1 MASFTPVAA
10 LTEVP
15 SPNQG
20 FNTLG
25 SLMSLD
31 QKQMAL
37 QKQKELLP
45 YEISAGK
52 AQASQAETQAAIA
65 GVEYQQHNANVA
77 RSVFGGFLTD
87 PDFISGN
94 SEAMVKKLEAGSK
107 YLKSIGVE
115 PPDGGEAFRS
125 MLETAKKDPKSAY
138 QEIKNGVQQAGGAQ
152 NQYASM
158 QATQPTMVYGG
169 NAPGVPSGA
178 PNVPVQP
185 GAQAPGGAPAGVT
198 PQQMSQPAQ
207 SEFSKKSPLLYP
219 TRQAGQPIVGALP
232 SEEEDRKIGSIV
244 RTNLIARQG
253 EIPQSRR
260 SVDEVIKKAQE
271 LEKEATLPTS
281 GVLGSIERN
290 FSTFLGT
297 EQGIR
302 YKELS
307 KDLAN
312 AQIANIQASGGSL
325 ATDAGKQLARMANG
339 DETYPPKVLIEI
351 ARRTQADMTGLD
363 MKATAIQ
370 KFATK
375 FGDNNIKAFE
385 QDWSK
390 NADPKIFQLKN
401 IFDDPNLSP
410 AEKAAARDKL
420 IGKDEKQLK
429 IFNEK
434 WNNIK
439 KLEQTGSL

>member
-10 LTEVP
+10 LAEVP

-31 QKQMAL
+31 QKQIAL
-37 QKQKELLP
+37 QKAKELLP
-45 YEISAGK
+45 YEIATGK
-52 AQASQAETQAAIA
+52 AQSSTAETQAARA

-87 PDFISGN
+87 PDFINGN
-94 SEAMVKKLEAGSK
+94 SEAMVKKLESGSK
-107 YLKSIGVE
+107 YLQSIGVT
-115 PPDGGEAFRS
+115 PPDGGQAFKS
-125 MLETAKKDPKSAY
+125 MLETAKKDPQAAY

-169 NAPGVPSGA
+169 GAPSSPSGA
-178 PNVPVQP
+178 PNAPTQP
-185 GAQAPGGAPAGVT
+185 GAPTGVT
-198 PQQMSQPAQ
+198 PQQMSQPAP

-232 SEEEDRKIGSIV
+232 SEEEDRKIGSMV
-244 RTNLIARQG
+244 RSSLINRQG

-260 SVDEVIKKAQE
+260 SIDEVIKKANE

-281 GVLGSIERN
+281 GIFGSAERN
-290 FSTFLGT
+290 LSTFLGT

-325 ATDAGKQLARMANG
+325 ATDAGKQLARMASG
-339 DETYPPKVLIEI
+339 DETYPPKILVEI

-401 IFDDPNLSP
+401 IFDDPNLNP

>member
-10 LTEVP
+10 LAEVP

-37 QKQKELLP
+37 QKSKELMP
-45 YEISAGK
+45 YEIAAGK
-52 AQASQAETQAAIA
+52 AQASQAETQAARA

-94 SEAMVKKLEAGSK
+94 SEAMVKKLDAGSK

-115 PPDGGEAFRS
+115 PPDGGEAFRK
-125 MLETAKKDPKSAY
+125 MIEAAKKDPQAAY

-169 NAPGVPSGA
+169 GTTGTPSGA
-178 PNVPVQP
+178 PSAPVQP
-185 GAQAPGGAPAGVT
+185 GAQAPAGVT
-198 PQQMSQPAQ
+198 PQQMSQPAP
-207 SEFSKKSPLLYP
+207 SEFSKRSSLLYP

-232 SEEEDRKIGSIV
+232 SEEEDRKIGSMV
-244 RTNLIARQG
+244 RSNLIARQG

-260 SVDEVIKKAQE
+260 NIDEVIKKAAE
-271 LEKEATLPTS
+271 LEKEEWGQGA
-281 GVLGSIERN
+281 GALGAAGRN
-290 FSTFLGT
+290 LSTFLGT

-325 ATDAGKQLARMANG
+325 ATDSGKQLARMASG

-351 ARRTQADMTGLD
+351 ARRTQADMTALD
-363 MKATAIQ
+363 LKATAVQ
-370 KFATK
+370 KFASK

-385 QDWSK
+385 QDWAK

-401 IFDDPNLSP
+401 IFDDQNLSP

>member
-10 LTEVP
+10 LTEIP
-15 SPNQG
+15 SPTQG

-31 QKQMAL
+31 QKQIAL
-37 QKQKELLP
+37 QKSKELLP
-45 YEISAGK
+45 YEIAAGK
-52 AQASQAETQAAIA
+52 AQASQAQTQAERA

-87 PDFISGN
+87 PDFINGN
-94 SEAMVKKLEAGSK
+94 SESMVKKLQAGSK
-107 YLKSIGVE
+107 YLQSIGVT
-115 PPDGGEAFRS
+115 PPDGGEAFRT
-125 MLETAKKDPKSAY
+125 MLESAKKDPKAVY

-169 NAPGVPSGA
+169 GTPGTPSGA
-178 PNVPVQP
+178 PTQP
-185 GAQAPGGAPAGVT
+185 GAPVQSGAPTGVT
-198 PQQMSQPAQ
+198 SQQMSQPAV
-207 SEFSKKSPLLYP
+207 SDTSKKSPLLYP

-232 SEEEDRKIGSIV
+232 SEEEDRKIGSMV
-244 RTNLIARQG
+244 RSNLIARQG

-260 SVDEVIKKAQE
+260 SVDEVIKKAHE
-271 LEKEATLPTS
+271 LEASANLPTS
-281 GVLGSIERN
+281 GVLGSMERG

-351 ARRTQADMTGLD
+351 ARRTQADMTALD
-363 MKATAIQ
+363 LKATAVQ

-385 QDWSK
+385 QDWAK

-401 IFDDPNLSP
+401 IFDDPNLNP
-410 AEKAAARDKL
+410 QEKAAARDKL

>member
-10 LTEVP
+10 LAEVP

-31 QKQMAL
+31 QKQLAL
-37 QKQKELLP
+37 QKSKELLP
-45 YEISAGK
+45 YEIAAGK
-52 AQASQAETQAAIA
+52 AQASSAETQAARA

-94 SEAMVKKLEAGSK
+94 SEAMVKKLDAGSK

-115 PPDGGEAFRS
+115 PPDGGEAFRK
-125 MLETAKKDPKSAY
+125 MIEAAKKDPQAAY

-169 NAPGVPSGA
+169 GTAGTPSGA
-178 PNVPVQP
+178 PSAPVQP
-185 GAQAPGGAPAGVT
+185 GAQAPTGVT
-198 PQQMSQPAQ
+198 PQQMSQPAP

-232 SEEEDRKIGSIV
+232 SEEEDRKIGSMV
-244 RTNLIARQG
+244 RSNLISRQG

-260 SVDEVIKKAQE
+260 SIDEVIKKANE
-271 LEKEATLPTS
+271 LEKEATFATT
-281 GVLGSIERN
+281 GVFGSAERN
-290 FSTFLGT
+290 LSTFLGT

-339 DETYPPKVLIEI
+339 DETYPPKVLVEI

-410 AEKAAARDKL
+410 AEKAEARNKL

>member
-10 LTEVP
+10 LAEVP
-15 SPNQG
+15 SPTQG

-31 QKQMAL
+31 QKQLAL
-37 QKQKELLP
+37 QKSKELLP
-45 YEISAGK
+45 YEIAAGK
-52 AQASQAETQAAIA
+52 AQSSTAETQAARA
-65 GVEYQQHNANVA
+65 GVEFQQHNANVA

-94 SEAMVKKLEAGSK
+94 SEAMVKKLESGSK

-115 PPDGGEAFRS
+115 PPDGGEAFRK
-125 MLETAKKDPKSAY
+125 MIEAAKKDPQAAY
-138 QEIKNGVQQAGGAQ
+138 QEIKNGVQQAGGSQ

-169 NAPGVPSGA
+169 GVPGSPSGA
-178 PNVPVQP
+178 PSAPVQP
-185 GAQAPGGAPAGVT
+185 GAQAPTGVT
-198 PQQMSQPAQ
+198 PQQMSQPAP

-232 SEEEDRKIGSIV
+232 SEEEDRKIGSVV
-244 RTNLIARQG
+244 RSNLINRQG
-253 EIPQSRR
+253 DIPQSRR
-260 SVDEVIKKAQE
+260 NIDEVIKKAGE
-271 LEKEATLPTS
+271 LQKSEWNEGAGKIGAV
-281 GVLGSIERN
+281 GRN
-290 FSTFLGT
+290 ISMFMGT
-297 EQGIR
+297 EEGIA

-312 AQIANIQASGGSL
+312 AQISNIQASGGSL
-325 ATDAGKQLARMANG
+325 ATDAGKQLARLASG

-363 MKATAIQ
+363 MKATAVQ
-370 KFATK
+370 KFASK

-401 IFDDPNLSP
+401 IFDDQNLSP

>member
-10 LTEVP
+10 LAEVP
-15 SPNQG
+15 SPTQG

-31 QKQMAL
+31 QKQLAL
-37 QKQKELLP
+37 QKSKELLP
-45 YEISAGK
+45 YEIAAGK
-52 AQASQAETQAAIA
+52 AQSSTAETQAARA
-65 GVEYQQHNANVA
+65 GVEFQQHNANVA

-94 SEAMVKKLEAGSK
+94 SEAMVKKLDAGSK

-115 PPDGGEAFRS
+115 PPDGGEAFRK
-125 MLETAKKDPKSAY
+125 MIEAAKKDPQAAY
-138 QEIKNGVQQAGGAQ
+138 QEIKNGVQQAGGSQ

-169 NAPGVPSGA
+169 GVPGSPSGA
-178 PNVPVQP
+178 PSAPVQP
-185 GAQAPGGAPAGVT
+185 GAQAPTGVT
-198 PQQMSQPAQ
+198 PQQMSQPAP

-232 SEEEDRKIGSIV
+232 SEEEDRKIGSVV
-244 RTNLIARQG
+244 RSNLINRQG
-253 EIPQSRR
+253 DIPQSRR
-260 SVDEVIKKAQE
+260 NIDEVIKKAGE
-271 LEKEATLPTS
+271 LQKSEWNEGAGKIGAV
-281 GVLGSIERN
+281 GRN
-290 FSTFLGT
+290 ISMFMGT
-297 EQGIR
+297 EEGIA

-312 AQIANIQASGGSL
+312 AQISNIQASGGSL
-325 ATDAGKQLARMANG
+325 ATDAGKQLARLASG

-363 MKATAIQ
+363 MKATAVQ
-370 KFATK
+370 KFASK

-401 IFDDPNLSP
+401 IFDDQNLSP

>member
-52 AQASQAETQAAIA
+52 AQASQAETQAARA

-94 SEAMVKKLEAGSK
+94 SEAMVKKLDAGSK

-115 PPDGGEAFRS
+115 PPDGGEAFRKMIES
-125 MLETAKKDPKSAY
+125 AKKDPQAAY
-138 QEIKNGVQQAGGAQ
+138 QEIKNGVQQAGGSQ

-158 QATQPTMVYGG
+158 QATQPTMVYSGG
-169 NAPGVPSGA
+169 VPGSPSGA
-178 PNVPVQP
+178 PSAPVQP
-185 GAQAPGGAPAGVT
+185 GAQAPTGVT
-198 PQQMSQPAQ
+198 PQQMKEPAP

-232 SEEEDRKIGSIV
+232 SEEEDRKIGSMV
-244 RTNLIARQG
+244 RSSLINRQG

-260 SVDEVIKKAQE
+260 SIDEVIKKANE

-281 GVLGSIERN
+281 GIFGSAERN
-290 FSTFLGT
+290 LSTFLGT

-325 ATDAGKQLARMANG
+325 ATDAGKQLARMASG
-339 DETYPPKVLIEI
+339 DETYPPKILVEI

-363 MKATAIQ
+363 MKATAVQ

-401 IFDDPNLSP
+401 IFDDPNLNP
-410 AEKAAARDKL
+410 QEKAAARDKL